1 MTSGIIQKINTDF
14 HNLNITTFAANT
26 SFFCNVFC
34 ENPVPAEAIFQ
45 IAKNTDSDIS
55 RRLQGGICQ
64 NLYSNNDI
72 IKLLRI
78 VKKDIPSRS
87 GVPDIYAPPHELE
100 TNLQV
105 YKACIKEGEFTE
117 EELFELDN
125 KKLKLGEEVFE
136 GYIKEGE
143 DKAKVAKS
151 KHVTYK
157 ELKDIENGDFPP
169 ITEANESFQPTA
181 FFMKRDI
188 IYAYITQ
195 SKNNSPNFD
204 ELLEFV
210 NMEKLPFIEQSQ
222 AEVLTE
228 EDKKD
233 RLLTRRAW
241 ESVHTCLRKELAENE
256 GRIAVRYG
264 FSKQSIERLK
274 YPESNICNSQM
285 VFRIAA
291 GFNIN
296 MSFMLILEKE
306 NGKYTKVT
314 ECKSQIPKPAMKT
327 DSKPKPS
334 SVRKNKAHVMIP
346 KTNVRDTTI
355 EEEEE
360 IDTSIPVTQY
370 THAKRYISLDSDD
383 SDVDSD
389 DSDVDSADSDDEV
402 VYSSEDES
410 EESYTFPS
418 RLTEFEGSESYK
430 VVLVSDKHSAIE
442 FPVDA
447 MVCETDTELKNPH
460 KGSISIDIL
469 KAAGK
474 KVKEECKNKPA
485 ENSLEH
491 GKKKCHPGEVIKT
504 GSGDL
509 IKKNGTTRVL
519 MHTTTLPMDGRTR
532 RHQYSYART
541 GMLLQTSYENI
552 LVTTSEHNNA
562 ITMSAGNENRIHS
575 VFIPL
580 LGTENGHT
588 VHASVGYLSNAIQKH
603 GRHLKD
609 QGVMVVVGC
618 RTAEEVTEVQNSIQR
633 S

>member
-1 MTSGIIQKINTDF
+1 MASPLLKQQTIASFQKLPVREFNINGTHITGKGSGIDPILLF
-14 HNLNITTFAANT
+14 H
-26 SFFCNVFC
+26 V
-34 ENPVPAEAIFQ
+34 
-45 IAKNTDSDIS
+45 AKNPHDPIAQ
-55 RRLQGGICQ
+55 RLIDDMPEGSPHDQE
-64 NLYSNNDI
+64 I
-72 IKLLRI
+72 IRELCTQI
-78 VKKDIPSRS
+78 TPKDNM
-87 GVPDIYAPPHELE
+87 DIYAPSPELE
-100 TNLQV
+100 
-105 YKACIKEGEFTE
+105 G
-117 EELFELDN
+117 ELDLYSTYVTEDEILRKDERIAKLARNCNTPEHMMPLSYVMLKDLEKGNVPLSIENEHYQPTAIILERDIIRAQVTQNDDKIEEFINMKNNPAIEQNEVEAIDEQQEGN
-125 KKLKLGEEVFE
+125 KDTQRRLQLWNSV
-136 GYIKEGE
+136 
-143 DKAKVAKS
+143 
-151 KHVTYK
+151 HVDLLR
-157 ELKDIENGDFPP
+157 ELKDSMIDRIGRIEVSYSLSYETAYRFGYEYDTHWGATPKKMSDLDGQPRKLLIRMQELDDGCFKINDISTTLGSVALAVTSDYSASILSSSRRLASLYISCANAPYATYIPP
-169 ITEANESFQPTA
+169 
-181 FFMKRDI
+181 
-188 IYAYITQ
+188 
-195 SKNNSPNFD
+195 
-204 ELLEFV
+204 
-210 NMEKLPFIEQSQ
+210 
-222 AEVLTE
+222 AEV
-228 EDKKD
+228 KIQ
-233 RLLTRRAW
+233 TRSEPTRAVA
-241 ESVHTCLRKELAENE
+241 EGIDSV
-256 GRIAVRYG
+256 
-264 FSKQSIERLK
+264 
-274 YPESNICNSQM
+274 
-285 VFRIAA
+285 
-291 GFNIN
+291 
-296 MSFMLILEKE
+296 
-306 NGKYTKVT
+306 
-314 ECKSQIPKPAMKT
+314 
-327 DSKPKPS
+327 
-334 SVRKNKAHVMIP
+334 
-346 KTNVRDTTI
+346 
-355 EEEEE
+355 
-360 IDTSIPVTQY
+360 
-370 THAKRYISLDSDD
+370 
-383 SDVDSD
+383 
-389 DSDVDSADSDDEV
+389 EV

-442 FPVDA
+442 LPVDA

-491 GKKKCHPGEVIKT
+491 GKKKCHPGGVIKT

-519 MHTTTLPMDGRTR
+519 MHTTTLPMDGGTR

-588 VHASVGYLSNAIQKH
+588 IHASVGYLSNAIQKH